1 MLNRRF
7 FPLAT
12 TLLPLSFAIVT
23 WAQPS
28 ADGASLK
35 SISDHVEPIN
45 PEEPQLVSIPEH
57 ERRAAADNSF
67 LTSTGLSNVTPA
79 SAAAWSK
86 TVNLPSQY
94 QKGWW
99 YKTNPPATPP
109 PGVPTASSIYSV
121 SYSWSIGG
129 GTPPGQVVYLCYN
142 DGTDCLDVSSLP
154 TGTTTAFNGRSANH
168 SFWFYIKVNGSGT
181 LNPPTIGGQ
190 AQVIV
195 NYNY

>member
-1 MLNRRF
+1 MRKSFLLIAASLS
-7 FPLAT
+7 LA
-12 TLLPLSFAIVT
+12 FALVVG
-23 WAQPS
+23 AQPATQGS
-28 ADGASLK
+28 GLK
-35 SISDHVEPIN
+35 SASEHVEPLN
-45 PEEPQLVSIPEH
+45 PEEPQFVSIPEH
-57 ERRAAADNSF
+57 ERRAAADNSR
-67 LTSTGLSNVTPA
+67 LTGVGLPEVAPA

-109 PGVPTASSIYSV
+109 PGVPTASSIYAV

-142 DGTDCLDVSSLP
+142 DGTDCLDVSPLP
-154 TGTTTAFNGRSANH
+154 VGTTTAFNGRSANH
-168 SFWFYIKVNGSGT
+168 SFWFYIKVSGSGM